1 MDVGSQL
8 GVYSLFAAKMG
19 RDVVTVEPFYD
30 NIIRIHKAA
39 TQENIQNKITLLK
52 NALSNK
58 RNEIKML
65 QPDSSNNGGQ
75 SLLQN
80 KDKTFTKDENNKY
93 LVETILFDDIIPYLP
108 KNAENKEYKKAIL
121 KIDIEGFEPYAFQHA
136 DKLFKLL
143 DIPIIYMEW
152 GNLPR
157 QTDAHNLIV
166 DMINFLYSQGLRPY
180 GNNLPL
186 QKDSWLSW
194 PWDIMWKKDGY

>member
-1 MDVGSQL
+1 
-8 GVYSLFAAKMG
+8 MG
-19 RDVVTVEPFYD
+19 RDVLTVEPFHD
-30 NIIRIHKAA
+30 NVIRIHKAA
-39 TQENIQNKITLLK
+39 TLENTQNKITLLK

-65 QPDSSNNGGQ
+65 QPDTTNNGGQ
-75 SLLQN
+75 SLIPN
-80 KDKTFTKDENNKY
+80 KDKVYTRDENNKY

-136 DKLFKLL
+136 DKLFDLL

-152 GNLPR
+152 GYLAGI
-157 QTDAHNLIV
+157 TKAHNLTIN
-166 DMINFLYSQGLRPY
+166 MINFLYSHGLRPY
-180 GNNLPL
+180 ANNQQLE
-186 QKDSWLSW
+186 KDRWLSW

>member
-1 MDVGSQL
+1 MDVGAQI
-8 GVYSLFAAKMG
+8 GEYTLFAAKMG
-19 RDVVTVEPFYD
+19 RDVLTVEPFFD

-65 QPDSSNNGGQ
+65 QPDSTNNGGQ

-80 KDKTFTKDENNKY
+80 KDKTFSKDENNKY
-93 LVETILFDDIIPYLP
+93 LVETILFNDIIPYLP
-108 KNAENKEYKKAIL
+108 KNAENKDYKKAIL

-136 DKLFKLL
+136 EKLFNLL
-143 DIPIIYMEW
+143 EIPIVYMEW

-166 DMINFLYSQGLRPY
+166 EMINFLYSYGLRPY
-180 GNNLPL
+180 GNNLQL
-186 QKDSWLSW
+186 NKDSWLSW
-194 PWDIMWKKDGY
+194 PWDIVWKKDGY

>member
-1 MDVGSQL
+1 
-8 GVYSLFAAKMG
+8 MG
-19 RDVVTVEPFYD
+19 RDVLTVEPFYD
-30 NIIRIHKAA
+30 NVIRIHKAA

-65 QPDSSNNGGQ
+65 QPDSTNNGGQ

-93 LVETILFDDIIPYLP
+93 LVETILFNDIIPYLP
-108 KNAENKEYKKAIL
+108 KNAENKDYKKAIL

-136 DKLFKLL
+136 DKLFSLL
-143 DIPIIYMEW
+143 DIPIIFMEW

-166 DMINFLYSQGLRPY
+166 DMINFLYSRDLRPY

-186 QKDSWLSW
+186 QKESWLSW
-194 PWDIMWKKDGY
+194 PWDIVWKKDGY